1 MTTEK
6 LLIPDKE
13 AAAML
18 SIGRSTF
25 WREVAAGNLPQPVKI
40 GGVTRW
46 RLSDLRR
53 CVEQPATSPTTA

>member
-1 MTTEK
+1 MAVEK
-6 LLIPDKE
+6 LLIPDKQ
-13 AAAML
+13 AAEML

-25 WREVAAGNLPQPVKI
+25 WREVKAGNLPQPVKI

-53 CVEQPATSPTTA
+53 CVEQPATAPTSA